1 MAGRVDRVL
10 PRTLFARSL
19 LIIVMPLILLQI
31 VSTWI
36 FYDRHW
42 HIILK
47 RLAAGVAGDIGLVID
62 AMDQFPGAD
71 AQAVLLDLLAQRTD
85 LRATIL
91 PGAILPNRPQSEP
104 RGDLDKLL
112 ARELTNRVRRP
123 FQFDTTAFEH
133 EILIKVQLKDSVLN
147 VVAPRRRLFS
157 STTTFWALWMV
168 GTSMILFAVAGMFMR
183 NQIRPIRRLAAAADA
198 YGKGREAED
207 PKLAGA
213 TEVRRATV
221 AFRRMRER
229 IRRQIAQRTE
239 MLAGVS
245 HDLRTPLARMK
256 VALALLPENDDA
268 RGLQADI
275 AEMEAMLE
283 AYLAF
288 ARGEGGETA
297 AETDLAELIEDV
309 VTGARRAGG
318 FIDLRISSAPTIPV
332 QATAIRRCL
341 VNLIDN
347 AMRHGNQVWIAC
359 REQGEWFEIGI
370 DDDGPGV
377 PAADREKVFRPFY
390 RRDRA
395 QGGRTGGIGLG
406 LSIAL
411 DVVQSHGGDIQL
423 GSSPA
428 GGLGVRVR
436 LPL

>member
-1 MAGRVDRVL
+1 MAGRRERFL

-19 LIIVMPLILLQI
+19 LIIVTPLILLQI

-36 FYDRHW
+36 FYERHW
-42 HIILK
+42 HIIMK
-47 RLAAGVAGDIGLVID
+47 RLAAGVAGEIGLVID
-62 AMDQFPGAD
+62 AMDRFPGAE
-71 AQAVLLDLLAQRTD
+71 AQGALLVLLAERTD
-85 LRATIL
+85 LRATIA
-91 PGAILPNRPQSEP
+91 PGAILPNRPQPEP
-104 RGDLDKLL
+104 TGGLDTLL

-123 FQFDTTAFEH
+123 FQFDTTTFED
-133 EILIKVQLKDSVLN
+133 EIVIKVQLKESVLH
-147 VVAPRRRLFS
+147 VVTPRRRLFS

-168 GTSMILFAVAGMFMR
+168 GTSMILFAVAGLFMR
-183 NQIRPIRRLAAAADA
+183 NQIRPIRRLAEAADA
-198 YGKGREAED
+198 YGKGREARD

-213 TEVRRATV
+213 SEVRRATV

-229 IRRQIAQRTE
+229 IRRQIDQRTE

-256 VALALLPENDDA
+256 VALALLPEDDDA

-275 AEMEAMLE
+275 VEMEAMLE
-283 AYLAF
+283 AFLAF
-288 ARGEGGETA
+288 ARGEGGEA
-297 AETDLAELIEDV
+297 AVETDLGELIEDV

-318 FIDLRISSAPTIPV
+318 SIDLRIASAPKIPV

-347 AMRHGNQVWIAC
+347 AMRYGNQVWIAC

-377 PAADREKVFRPFY
+377 PATDRETVFRPFY
-390 RRDRA
+390 RRDRP
-395 QGGRTGGIGLG
+395 QGGKPGGIGLG
-406 LSIAL
+406 LSIAR
-411 DVVQSHGGDIQL
+411 DVVQSHGGDIRL
-423 GSSPA
+423 SSSPE

>member
-1 MAGRVDRVL
+1 MAGRLDRFL

-19 LIIVMPLILLQI
+19 LIIVTPLILLQI

-36 FYDRHW
+36 FYERHW
-42 HIILK
+42 HIIMK
-47 RLAAGVAGDIGLVID
+47 RLAAGVAGEIGLVID
-62 AMDQFPGAD
+62 AMDRFPGAE
-71 AQAVLLDLLAQRTD
+71 AQGALLVLLAERTD
-85 LRATIL
+85 LRATIA
-91 PGAILPNRPQSEP
+91 PGAILPNRPQPEP
-104 RGDLDKLL
+104 RGGLDTLL

-123 FQFDTTAFEH
+123 FQFDTTTFED
-133 EILIKVQLKDSVLN
+133 EIVIKVQLKESVLH
-147 VVAPRRRLFS
+147 VVTPRRRLFS

-168 GTSMILFAVAGMFMR
+168 GTSMILFAVAGLFMR
-183 NQIRPIRRLAAAADA
+183 NQIRPIRRLAEAADA
-198 YGKGREAED
+198 YGKGREARD

-213 TEVRRATV
+213 SEVRRATV

-229 IRRQIAQRTE
+229 IRRQIDQRTE

-245 HDLRTPLARMK
+245 HDLRTPLSRMK
-256 VALALLPENDDA
+256 VALALLPEDDDA

-275 AEMEAMLE
+275 VEMEAMLE

-288 ARGEGGETA
+288 ARGEGGEA
-297 AETDLAELIEDV
+297 AVETDLGELIEDV

-318 FIDLRISSAPTIPV
+318 SIDLRIASAPKIPV

-347 AMRHGNQVWIAC
+347 AMRYGNQVWIAC

-377 PAADREKVFRPFY
+377 PATDRETVFRPFY
-390 RRDRA
+390 RRDRP
-395 QGGRTGGIGLG
+395 QGGKPGGIGLG
-406 LSIAL
+406 LSIAR
-411 DVVQSHGGDIQL
+411 DVVQSHGGDIHL
-423 GSSPA
+423 GNSPE

>member
-1 MAGRVDRVL
+1 MAGRRERFL

-19 LIIVMPLILLQI
+19 LIIVTPLILLQI

-36 FYDRHW
+36 FYERHW
-42 HIILK
+42 HIIMK
-47 RLAAGVAGDIGLVID
+47 RLAAGVAGEIGLVID
-62 AMDQFPGAD
+62 AMDRFPGAE
-71 AQAVLLDLLAQRTD
+71 AQGALLVLLAERTD
-85 LRATIL
+85 LRATIA
-91 PGAILPNRPQSEP
+91 PGAILPNRPQPEP
-104 RGDLDKLL
+104 RGGLDTLL

-123 FQFDTTAFEH
+123 FQFDTTTFED
-133 EILIKVQLKDSVLN
+133 EIVIKVQLKESVLH
-147 VVAPRRRLFS
+147 VVTPRRRLFS

-168 GTSMILFAVAGMFMR
+168 GTSMILFAVAGLFMR
-183 NQIRPIRRLAAAADA
+183 NQIRPIRRLAEAADA
-198 YGKGREAED
+198 YGKGREARD

-213 TEVRRATV
+213 SEVRRATV

-229 IRRQIAQRTE
+229 IRRQIDQRTE

-256 VALALLPENDDA
+256 VALALLPEDDDA

-275 AEMEAMLE
+275 VEMEAMLE

-288 ARGEGGETA
+288 ARGEGGEA
-297 AETDLAELIEDV
+297 AVETDLGELIEDV

-318 FIDLRISSAPTIPV
+318 SIDLRIASAPKIPV

-347 AMRHGNQVWIAC
+347 AMRYGNQVWIAC

-377 PAADREKVFRPFY
+377 PATDRETVFRPFY
-390 RRDRA
+390 RRDRP
-395 QGGRTGGIGLG
+395 QGGKPGGIGLG
-406 LSIAL
+406 LSIAR
-411 DVVQSHGGDIQL
+411 DVVQSHGGDIRL
-423 GSSPA
+423 SSSPE

>member
-1 MAGRVDRVL
+1 MAGRLDRFL
-10 PRTLFARSL
+10 PRTLTARSL

-36 FYDRHW
+36 FYERHW
-42 HIILK
+42 HIIMK
-47 RLAAGVAGDIGLVID
+47 RLAAGVAGEIGLVID
-62 AMDQFPGAD
+62 AMDRFPGAD
-71 AQAVLLDLLAQRTD
+71 AQGVLLVLLAERTD
-85 LRATIL
+85 LRATIA
-91 PGAILPNRPQSEP
+91 PGAILPNRPQPEP
-104 RGDLDKLL
+104 EGGLDRLL
-112 ARELTNRVRRP
+112 ARELERRVRRP
-123 FQFDTTAFEH
+123 FQFDTAAYED

-147 VVAPRRRLFS
+147 VLAPRRRLFS

-168 GTSMILFAVAGMFMR
+168 GTSLILFAVAGLFMR
-183 NQIRPIRRLAAAADA
+183 NQIRPIRRLAEAADA
-198 YGKGREAED
+198 YGKGREAKD

-229 IRRQIAQRTE
+229 IRRQITQRTE

-268 RGLQADI
+268 RELHADI

-288 ARGEGGETA
+288 ARGEGGEA
-297 AETDLAELIEDV
+297 AVETDLGELVEDV

-318 FIDLRISSAPTIPV
+318 SIDLRIASAPTIPV
-332 QATAIRRCL
+332 QATAVRRCL

-347 AMRHGNQVWIAC
+347 AMRYGKQVWIVC
-359 REQGEWFEIGI
+359 RERGEWFEIEI

-390 RRDRA
+390 RRDRS
-395 QGGRTGGIGLG
+395 QGGKTGGIGLG
-406 LSIAL
+406 LCIAR
-411 DVVQSHGGDIQL
+411 DVVQSHGGDIHL
-423 GSSPA
+423 GDSSE

-436 LPL
+436 LPV

>member
-1 MAGRVDRVL
+1 MAGRLDRFL

-19 LIIVMPLILLQI
+19 LIIVIPLILLQI

-36 FYDRHW
+36 FYERHW
-42 HIILK
+42 HIIMK
-47 RLAAGVAGDIGLVID
+47 RLAAGVAGEIGLVID
-62 AMDQFPGAD
+62 AMDRFPGTE
-71 AQAVLLDLLAQRTD
+71 AQGVLLKLLAQRTD
-85 LRATIL
+85 LRATIA
-91 PGAILPNRPQSEP
+91 PGAILPNRPQPEP
-104 RGDLDKLL
+104 RGGLDSLL

-123 FQFDTTAFEH
+123 FQFDTTTFED
-133 EILIKVQLKDSVLN
+133 EIVIKVQLTDSVLH
-147 VVAPRRRLFS
+147 VVTPRRRLFS

-168 GTSMILFAVAGMFMR
+168 GTSMILFAVAGLFMR
-183 NQIRPIRRLAAAADA
+183 NQIRPIRRLAEAADA
-198 YGKGREAED
+198 YGKGREAKD

-229 IRRQIAQRTE
+229 IRRQITQRTE

-245 HDLRTPLARMK
+245 HDLRTPLSRMK
-256 VALALLPENDDA
+256 VALALQPENDDA
-268 RGLQADI
+268 RGLQADV

-288 ARGEGGETA
+288 ARGEGGEEA
-297 AETDLAELIEDV
+297 VETDLGELVEDV

-318 FIDLRISSAPTIPV
+318 SIDLRIVSAPKIPV

-347 AMRHGNQVWIAC
+347 AMRYAGQVWIVC

-390 RRDRA
+390 RRDRSH
-395 QGGRTGGIGLG
+395 GGKTGGIGLG
-406 LSIAL
+406 LSIAR
-411 DVVQSHGGDIQL
+411 DVVQSHGGDIHL
-423 GSSPA
+423 GDSPE

-436 LPL
+436 LPV

>member
-1 MAGRVDRVL
+1 MAGRLDRFL

-19 LIIVMPLILLQI
+19 LIIVTPLILLQI

-36 FYDRHW
+36 FYERHW
-42 HIILK
+42 HIIMK
-47 RLAAGVAGDIGLVID
+47 RLAAGVAGEIGLVID
-62 AMDQFPGAD
+62 AMDRFPGTD
-71 AQAVLLDLLAQRTD
+71 AQGVLLKLLAQRTD
-85 LRATIL
+85 LRATIA
-91 PGAILPNRPQSEP
+91 PGAILPNRPQPEP
-104 RGDLDKLL
+104 KGGLDRQL
-112 ARELTNRVRRP
+112 ARELTQRVRRP
-123 FQFDTTAFEH
+123 YHFDTTAFKD
-133 EILIKVQLKDSVLN
+133 EIVIKVQLEDSVLH

-157 STTTFWALWMV
+157 QTTTFWALWMV
-168 GTSMILFAVAGMFMR
+168 GTSMILFAVAGLFMR
-183 NQIRPIRRLAAAADA
+183 NQIRPIRRLAEAADA
-198 YGKGREAED
+198 YGKGREAKD

-229 IRRQIAQRTE
+229 IRRQISQRTE

-256 VALALLPENDDA
+256 VALALLPEDDDA

-275 AEMEAMLE
+275 TEMEAMLE

-288 ARGEGGETA
+288 ARGEGGEA
-297 AETDLAELIEDV
+297 AVETDLGELVEDV

-318 FIDLRISSAPTIPV
+318 SIDLRIASAPTIPV
-332 QATAIRRCL
+332 QATAVRRCL

-347 AMRHGNQVWIAC
+347 AMRYANQVWIVC
-359 REQGEWFEIGI
+359 RERGEWFEIEI

-377 PAADREKVFRPFY
+377 PAADRDKVFRPFY

-395 QGGRTGGIGLG
+395 QGGKTAGIGLG
-406 LSIAL
+406 LSIAR
-411 DVVQSHGGDIQL
+411 DVVQSHGGDIFL
-423 GSSPA
+423 GESPE

-436 LPL
+436 LPV

>member
-1 MAGRVDRVL
+1 MAGRRERFL

-19 LIIVMPLILLQI
+19 LIIVTPLILLQI

-36 FYDRHW
+36 FYERHW
-42 HIILK
+42 HIIMK
-47 RLAAGVAGDIGLVID
+47 RLAAGVAGEIGLVID
-62 AMDQFPGAD
+62 AMDRFPGAE
-71 AQAVLLDLLAQRTD
+71 AQGALLVLLAERTD
-85 LRATIL
+85 LRATIA
-91 PGAILPNRPQSEP
+91 PGAILPNRPQPEP
-104 RGDLDKLL
+104 RGGLDTLL

-123 FQFDTTAFEH
+123 FQFDTTTFED
-133 EILIKVQLKDSVLN
+133 EIVIKVQLKESVLH
-147 VVAPRRRLFS
+147 VVTPRRRLFS

-168 GTSMILFAVAGMFMR
+168 GTSMILFAVAGLFMR
-183 NQIRPIRRLAAAADA
+183 NQIRPIRRLAEAADA
-198 YGKGREAED
+198 YGKGREAKD

-213 TEVRRATV
+213 SEVRRATV

-229 IRRQIAQRTE
+229 IRRQIDQRTE

-256 VALALLPENDDA
+256 VALALLPEDDDA

-275 AEMEAMLE
+275 VEMEAMLE

-288 ARGEGGETA
+288 ARGEGGEA
-297 AETDLAELIEDV
+297 AVETDLGELIEDV

-318 FIDLRISSAPTIPV
+318 SIDLRIASAPKIPV

-347 AMRHGNQVWIAC
+347 AMRYGNQVWIAC

-377 PAADREKVFRPFY
+377 PATDRETVFRPFY
-390 RRDRA
+390 RRDRP
-395 QGGRTGGIGLG
+395 QGGKPGGIGLG
-406 LSIAL
+406 LSIAR
-411 DVVQSHGGDIQL
+411 DVVQSHGGDIRL
-423 GSSPA
+423 SSSPG

>member
-1 MAGRVDRVL
+1 MAGRRERFL

-19 LIIVMPLILLQI
+19 LIIVTPLIILQI

-36 FYDRHW
+36 FYERHW
-42 HIILK
+42 HIIMK
-47 RLAAGVAGDIGLVID
+47 RLAAGVAGEIGLVID
-62 AMDQFPGAD
+62 AMDRFPGAE
-71 AQAVLLDLLAQRTD
+71 AQGALLVLLAERTD
-85 LRATIL
+85 LRATIA
-91 PGAILPNRPQSEP
+91 PGAILPNRPQPEP
-104 RGDLDKLL
+104 RGGLDTLL

-123 FQFDTTAFEH
+123 FQFDTTTFED
-133 EILIKVQLKDSVLN
+133 EIVIKVQLKESVLH
-147 VVAPRRRLFS
+147 VVTPRRRLFS

-168 GTSMILFAVAGMFMR
+168 GTSMILFAVAGLFMR
-183 NQIRPIRRLAAAADA
+183 NQIRPIRRLAEAADA
-198 YGKGREAED
+198 YGKGREARD

-213 TEVRRATV
+213 SEVRRATV

-229 IRRQIAQRTE
+229 IRRQIDQRTE

-256 VALALLPENDDA
+256 VALALLPEDDDA

-275 AEMEAMLE
+275 VEMEAMLE

-288 ARGEGGETA
+288 ARGEGGEA
-297 AETDLAELIEDV
+297 AVETDLGELIEDV

-318 FIDLRISSAPTIPV
+318 SIDLRIASAPKIPV

-347 AMRHGNQVWIAC
+347 AMRYGNQVWIAC

-377 PAADREKVFRPFY
+377 PATDRETVFRPFY
-390 RRDRA
+390 RRDRP
-395 QGGRTGGIGLG
+395 QGGKPGGIGLG
-406 LSIAL
+406 LSIAR
-411 DVVQSHGGDIQL
+411 DVVQSHGGDIRL
-423 GSSPA
+423 SSSPE

>member
-1 MAGRVDRVL
+1 MAGRLDRFL

-19 LIIVMPLILLQI
+19 LIIVIPLILLQV

-36 FYDRHW
+36 FYERHW
-42 HIILK
+42 HIIMK
-47 RLAAGVAGDIGLVID
+47 RLAAGVAGEIGLVID
-62 AMDQFPGAD
+62 AMDRFPGPE
-71 AQAVLLDLLAQRTD
+71 AQGVLLVLLAERTD
-85 LRATIL
+85 LRATIA
-91 PGAILPNRPQSEP
+91 PGAILPNRPQPEP
-104 RGDLDKLL
+104 ESGLDRLL
-112 ARELTNRVRRP
+112 ARELERRVRRP
-123 FQFDTTAFEH
+123 FQFDTAAYED

-147 VVAPRRRLFS
+147 VLTPRRRLFS

-168 GTSMILFAVAGMFMR
+168 GTSMILFAVAGLFMR
-183 NQIRPIRRLAAAADA
+183 NQIRPIRRLAEAADA
-198 YGKGREAED
+198 YGKGREAKD

-268 RGLQADI
+268 RELNADV

-288 ARGEGGETA
+288 ARGEGGEA
-297 AETDLAELIEDV
+297 AVETDLGELVEDV

-318 FIDLRISSAPTIPV
+318 SIDLRIASAPTIPV
-332 QATAIRRCL
+332 QATAVRRCL

-347 AMRHGNQVWIAC
+347 AMRYANQVWIVC
-359 REQGEWFEIGI
+359 RERGEWFEIEI

-390 RRDRA
+390 RRDRS
-395 QGGRTGGIGLG
+395 QGNKTGSIGLG
-406 LSIAL
+406 LCIAR
-411 DVVQSHGGDIQL
+411 DVVQSHGGDIHL
-423 GSSPA
+423 GDSPE

-436 LPL
+436 LPV

>member
-1 MAGRVDRVL
+1 MAGRLDRFL

-36 FYDRHW
+36 FYERHW

-47 RLAAGVAGDIGLVID
+47 RLAAGVAGEIGLVID
-62 AMDQFPGAD
+62 AMDRFPGAD
-71 AQAVLLDLLAQRTD
+71 AQGALLVLLAERTD
-85 LRATIL
+85 LRATIA
-91 PGAILPNRPQSEP
+91 PGAILPNRPQPEP
-104 RGDLDKLL
+104 RGGLDTLL

-123 FQFDTTAFEH
+123 FQFDTTTFED
-133 EILIKVQLKDSVLN
+133 EIVIKVQLKESVLH
-147 VVAPRRRLFS
+147 VVTPRRRLFS

-168 GTSMILFAVAGMFMR
+168 GTSMILFAVAGLFMR
-183 NQIRPIRRLAAAADA
+183 NQIRPVRRLAEAADA
-198 YGKGREAED
+198 YGKGREAKD

-213 TEVRRATV
+213 SEVRRATI

-229 IRRQIAQRTE
+229 IRRQIDQRTE

-256 VALALLPENDDA
+256 VALALLPEDDDA
-268 RGLQADI
+268 RGLQTDI
-275 AEMEAMLE
+275 VEMEAMLE

-288 ARGEGGETA
+288 ARGEGGEA
-297 AETDLAELIEDV
+297 AVETDLGELIEDV

-318 FIDLRISSAPTIPV
+318 SIDLRIASAPKIPV

-347 AMRHGNQVWIAC
+347 AMRYGNQVWIAC

-377 PAADREKVFRPFY
+377 PATDREKVFRPFY
-390 RRDRA
+390 RRDRP
-395 QGGRTGGIGLG
+395 QGGKPGGIGLG
-406 LSIAL
+406 LSIAR
-411 DVVQSHGGDIQL
+411 DVVQSHGGDIHL
-423 GSSPA
+423 GNSPE

>member
-1 MAGRVDRVL
+1 MAGRRERLL

-19 LIIVMPLILLQI
+19 LIIITPLILLQI

-36 FYDRHW
+36 FYERHW
-42 HIILK
+42 HIIMK
-47 RLAAGVAGDIGLVID
+47 RLAAGVAGEIGLVID
-62 AMDQFPGAD
+62 AMDRFPGAE
-71 AQAVLLDLLAQRTD
+71 AQGALLVLLAERTD
-85 LRATIL
+85 LRATIA
-91 PGAILPNRPQSEP
+91 PGAILPNRPQPEP
-104 RGDLDKLL
+104 RGGLDTLL

-123 FQFDTTAFEH
+123 FQFDTTTFED
-133 EILIKVQLKDSVLN
+133 EIVIKVQLKESVLH
-147 VVAPRRRLFS
+147 VVTPRRRLFS

-168 GTSMILFAVAGMFMR
+168 GTSMILFAVAGLFMR
-183 NQIRPIRRLAAAADA
+183 NQIRPIRRLAEAADA
-198 YGKGREAED
+198 YGKGREAKD

-213 TEVRRATV
+213 SEVRRATV

-229 IRRQIAQRTE
+229 IRRQIDQRTE

-256 VALALLPENDDA
+256 VALALLPEDDDA

-275 AEMEAMLE
+275 VEMEAMLE
-283 AYLAF
+283 AYLTF
-288 ARGEGGETA
+288 ARGEGGEA
-297 AETDLAELIEDV
+297 AVETDLGELIEDV

-318 FIDLRISSAPTIPV
+318 SIDLRIASAPKIPV

-347 AMRHGNQVWIAC
+347 AMRYGNQVWIAC

-377 PAADREKVFRPFY
+377 PATDRETVFRPFY
-390 RRDRA
+390 RRDRP
-395 QGGRTGGIGLG
+395 QGGKPGGIGLG
-406 LSIAL
+406 LSIAR
-411 DVVQSHGGDIQL
+411 DVVQSHGGDIRL
-423 GSSPA
+423 SSSPE

>member
-1 MAGRVDRVL
+1 MAGRLDRLL

-36 FYDRHW
+36 FYERHW

-47 RLAAGVAGDIGLVID
+47 RLAAGVAGEIGLVID
-62 AMDQFPGAD
+62 AMDRFPGAD
-71 AQAVLLDLLAQRTD
+71 AQGVLLVLLAERTD
-85 LRATIL
+85 LRATIA
-91 PGAILPNRPQSEP
+91 PGAILPNRPQPEP
-104 RGDLDKLL
+104 KGSLDRLL

-123 FQFDTTAFEH
+123 FQLDTMAFED
-133 EILIKVQLKDSVLN
+133 EILIRVQLKDSVLN

-168 GTSMILFAVAGMFMR
+168 GTSMILFAVAGLFMR
-183 NQIRPIRRLAAAADA
+183 NQIRPIRRLAEAADA
-198 YGKGREAED
+198 YGKGREAKD

-229 IRRQIAQRTE
+229 IRRQITQRTE

-245 HDLRTPLARMK
+245 HDLRTPLSRMR

-268 RGLQADI
+268 RGLRADI
-275 AEMEAMLE
+275 DEMEAMLE

-288 ARGEGGETA
+288 ARGEGGEA
-297 AETDLAELIEDV
+297 AVETDLGELVEDV

-318 FIDLRISSAPTIPV
+318 SIDLRIVSAPKIPV

-347 AMRHGNQVWIAC
+347 AMRYANQVWIVC

-390 RRDRA
+390 RRDRS
-395 QGGRTGGIGLG
+395 QGGKTGGIGLG
-406 LSIAL
+406 LSIAR
-411 DVVQSHGGDIQL
+411 DVVQSHGGDIHL
-423 GSSPA
+423 GDSPE

-436 LPL
+436 LPV

>member
-1 MAGRVDRVL
+1 GA
-10 PRTLFARSL
+10 L
-19 LIIVMPLILLQI
+19 LV
-31 VSTWI
+31 
-36 FYDRHW
+36 
-42 HIILK
+42 
-47 RLAAGVAGDIGLVID
+47 
-62 AMDQFPGAD
+62 
-71 AQAVLLDLLAQRTD
+71 LLAQRTA
-85 LRATIL
+85 RRVTTA
-91 PGAILPNRPQSEP
+91 PGAILPNRPQPEP
-104 RGDLDKLL
+104 RGGLDTLL

-123 FQFDTTAFEH
+123 FQFDTTTFED
-133 EILIKVQLKDSVLN
+133 EIVIKVQLKESVLH
-147 VVAPRRRLFS
+147 VVTPRRRLFS

-168 GTSMILFAVAGMFMR
+168 GTSMILFAVAGLFMR
-183 NQIRPIRRLAAAADA
+183 NQIRPIRRLAEAADA
-198 YGKGREAED
+198 YGKGREARD

-213 TEVRRATV
+213 SEVRRATV

-229 IRRQIAQRTE
+229 IRRQIDQRTE

-256 VALALLPENDDA
+256 VALALLPEDDDA

-275 AEMEAMLE
+275 VEMEAMLE

-288 ARGEGGETA
+288 ARGEGGEA
-297 AETDLAELIEDV
+297 AVETDLGELIEDV

-318 FIDLRISSAPTIPV
+318 SIDLRIASAPKIPV

-347 AMRHGNQVWIAC
+347 AMRYGNQVWIAC

-377 PAADREKVFRPFY
+377 PATDRETVFRPFY
-390 RRDRA
+390 RRDRP
-395 QGGRTGGIGLG
+395 QGGKPGGIGLG
-406 LSIAL
+406 LSIAR
-411 DVVQSHGGDIQL
+411 DVVQSHGGDIRL
-423 GSSPA
+423 SSSPE

>member
-1 MAGRVDRVL
+1 MAGRLDRFL

-36 FYDRHW
+36 FYERHW
-42 HIILK
+42 HIIMK
-47 RLAAGVAGDIGLVID
+47 RLAAGVAGEIGLIID
-62 AMDQFPGAD
+62 AMDRFPGDD
-71 AQAVLLDLLAQRTD
+71 AQGALLILLAERTD
-85 LRATIL
+85 LRATIA
-91 PGAILPNRPQSEP
+91 PGAILPNRPQPEP
-104 RGDLDKLL
+104 TAGLDRLL
-112 ARELTNRVRRP
+112 ARELTHRVRRP
-123 FQFDTTAFEH
+123 FQFDTAAYED
-133 EILIKVQLKDSVLN
+133 EILIRVQLKDSVLN

-168 GTSMILFAVAGMFMR
+168 GTSMILFAVAGLFMR
-183 NQIRPIRRLAAAADA
+183 NQIRPIRRLAEAADA
-198 YGKGREAED
+198 YGKGREAKD

-229 IRRQIAQRTE
+229 IRRQITQRTE

-245 HDLRTPLARMK
+245 HDLRTPLSRMK

-268 RGLQADI
+268 RELQADI

-288 ARGEGGETA
+288 ARGEGGEA
-297 AETDLAELIEDV
+297 AVETDLGELVEDV
-309 VTGARRAGG
+309 VTGARRAGAS
-318 FIDLRISSAPTIPV
+318 IDLRIVSAPKIPV

-347 AMRHGNQVWIAC
+347 AMRYAGQVWIVC
-359 REQGEWFEIGI
+359 RQQGEWFEIGI

-390 RRDRA
+390 RRDRSH
-395 QGGRTGGIGLG
+395 GGKTGGIGLG
-406 LSIAL
+406 LSIAR
-411 DVVQSHGGDIQL
+411 DVVQSHGGDIHL
-423 GSSPA
+423 GDSPE

-436 LPL
+436 LPV

>member
-1 MAGRVDRVL
+1 MAGRLDRFL

-36 FYDRHW
+36 FYERHW
-42 HIILK
+42 HIIMK
-47 RLAAGVAGDIGLVID
+47 RLAAGVAGEIGLVID
-62 AMDQFPGAD
+62 AMDRFPGAD
-71 AQAVLLDLLAQRTD
+71 AQGVLLKLLAQRTD
-85 LRATIL
+85 LRATIA
-91 PGAILPNRPQSEP
+91 PGAILPNRPQPEP
-104 RGDLDKLL
+104 NAGLDRLL
-112 ARELTNRVRRP
+112 ARELTQRVRRP
-123 FQFDTTAFEH
+123 YQFDTTAFED
-133 EILIKVQLKDSVLN
+133 EIVIKVQLEDSVLH

-157 STTTFWALWMV
+157 QTTTFWALWMV
-168 GTSMILFAVAGMFMR
+168 GTSMILFAVAGLFMR
-183 NQIRPIRRLAAAADA
+183 NQIRPIRRLAEAADA
-198 YGKGREAED
+198 YGKGREARD

-229 IRRQIAQRTE
+229 IRRQISQRTE

-256 VALALLPENDDA
+256 VALALLPEDDDA

-288 ARGEGGETA
+288 ARGEGGEA
-297 AETDLAELIEDV
+297 AVETDLGELVEDV

-318 FIDLRISSAPTIPV
+318 SIDLRIASAPTIPV

-347 AMRHGNQVWIAC
+347 AMRYANQVWIVC
-359 REQGEWFEIGI
+359 RERGEWFEIEI

-377 PAADREKVFRPFY
+377 PAADRDKVFHPFY

-395 QGGRTGGIGLG
+395 QGGKTGGIGLG
-406 LSIAL
+406 LSIAR
-411 DVVQSHGGDIQL
+411 DVVQSHGGDIHL
-423 GSSPA
+423 GDSPE

-436 LPL
+436 LPV

>member
-1 MAGRVDRVL
+1 MTGRLDRFL

-36 FYDRHW
+36 FYERHW
-42 HIILK
+42 HIIMK
-47 RLAAGVAGDIGLVID
+47 RLAAGVAGEIGLVID
-62 AMDQFPGAD
+62 AMDRFPGGD
-71 AQAVLLDLLAQRTD
+71 AQGVLLVLLAERTD
-85 LRATIL
+85 LRATIA
-91 PGAILPNRPQSEP
+91 PDAILPNRPQPEP
-104 RGDLDKLL
+104 TGSLDKLL

-123 FQFDTTAFEH
+123 FQFDTQAYED
-133 EILIKVQLKDSVLN
+133 EILIRVQLSDSVLN
-147 VVAPRRRLFS
+147 VIAPRKRLFS

-168 GTSMILFAVAGMFMR
+168 GTSMILFAVAGLFMR
-183 NQIRPIRRLAAAADA
+183 NQIRPVRRLAEAADA
-198 YGKGREAED
+198 YGKGREAGD

-213 TEVRRATV
+213 AEVRRATV

-229 IRRQIAQRTE
+229 IQRQIAQRTE

-256 VALALLPENDDA
+256 VALALLPEDDDA
-268 RGLQADI
+268 RGLQVDI

-288 ARGEGGETA
+288 ARGEGGEPA
-297 AETDLAELIEDV
+297 VETDLGELIEDV

-318 FIDLRISSAPTIPV
+318 SIDLRIAGAPKIPV
-332 QATAIRRCL
+332 QATALRRCL

-347 AMRHGNQVWIAC
+347 AMRYGNQVWIAC
-359 REQGEWFEIGI
+359 RRRGEWFEIGI

-395 QGGRTGGIGLG
+395 QPGKPGGVGLG
-406 LSIAL
+406 LSIAR
-411 DVVQSHGGDIQL
+411 DVVQSHGGDILL
-423 GSSPA
+423 GNSPE

>member
-1 MAGRVDRVL
+1 MAGRPDRLL

-36 FYDRHW
+36 FYERHW

-47 RLAAGVAGDIGLVID
+47 RLAAGVAGEIGLVID
-62 AMDQFPGAD
+62 AMDRFPGAD
-71 AQAVLLDLLAQRTD
+71 AQGVLLVLLAERTD
-85 LRATIL
+85 LRATIA
-91 PGAILPNRPQSEP
+91 PGAILPNRPQPEP
-104 RGDLDKLL
+104 KGSLDRLL
-112 ARELTNRVRRP
+112 ARELTHRVRRP
-123 FQFDTTAFEH
+123 FQLDTAAFED
-133 EILIKVQLKDSVLN
+133 EILIRVQLKDSVLN

-168 GTSMILFAVAGMFMR
+168 GTSMILFAVAGLFMR
-183 NQIRPIRRLAAAADA
+183 NQIRPIRRLAEAADA
-198 YGKGREAED
+198 YGKGREAKD

-229 IRRQIAQRTE
+229 IRRQITQRTE

-268 RGLQADI
+268 RGLRADI
-275 AEMEAMLE
+275 DEMEAMLE

-288 ARGEGGETA
+288 ARGEGGEA
-297 AETDLAELIEDV
+297 AVETDLGELVEDV

-318 FIDLRISSAPTIPV
+318 SIDLRIVSAPKIPV

-347 AMRHGNQVWIAC
+347 AMRYANQVWIVC

-390 RRDRA
+390 RRDRSH
-395 QGGRTGGIGLG
+395 GGKAGGIGLG
-406 LSIAL
+406 LSIAR
-411 DVVQSHGGDIQL
+411 DVVQSHGGDIHL
-423 GSSPA
+423 GDSPE

-436 LPL
+436 LPV

>member
-1 MAGRVDRVL
+1 MAGRRERFL

-19 LIIVMPLILLQI
+19 LIIVTPLILLQI

-36 FYDRHW
+36 FYERHW
-42 HIILK
+42 HIIMK
-47 RLAAGVAGDIGLVID
+47 RLAAGVAGEIGLVID
-62 AMDQFPGAD
+62 AMDRFPGAE
-71 AQAVLLDLLAQRTD
+71 AQGALLVLLAERTD
-85 LRATIL
+85 LRATIA
-91 PGAILPNRPQSEP
+91 PGAILPNRPQPEP
-104 RGDLDKLL
+104 RGGLDTLL

-123 FQFDTTAFEH
+123 FQFDTSTFED
-133 EILIKVQLKDSVLN
+133 EIVIKVQLKESVLH
-147 VVAPRRRLFS
+147 VVTPRRRLFS

-168 GTSMILFAVAGMFMR
+168 GTSMILFAVAGLFMR
-183 NQIRPIRRLAAAADA
+183 NQIRPIRRLAEAADA
-198 YGKGREAED
+198 YGKGREAKD

-213 TEVRRATV
+213 SEVRRATV

-229 IRRQIAQRTE
+229 IRRQIDQRTE

-256 VALALLPENDDA
+256 VALALLPEDDDA

-275 AEMEAMLE
+275 VEMEAMLE

-288 ARGEGGETA
+288 ARGEGGEA
-297 AETDLAELIEDV
+297 AVETDLGELIEDV

-318 FIDLRISSAPTIPV
+318 SIDLRIASAPKIPV

-347 AMRHGNQVWIAC
+347 AMRYGNQVWIAC

-377 PAADREKVFRPFY
+377 PATDRETVFRPFY
-390 RRDRA
+390 RRDRP
-395 QGGRTGGIGLG
+395 QGGKPGGIGLG
-406 LSIAL
+406 LSIAR
-411 DVVQSHGGDIQL
+411 DVVQSHGGDIRL
-423 GSSPA
+423 GSSPE

>member
-1 MAGRVDRVL
+1 MASRLDRLL

-36 FYDRHW
+36 FYERHW
-42 HIILK
+42 HIIMK
-47 RLAAGVAGDIGLVID
+47 RLAAGVAGEIGLVID
-62 AMDQFPGAD
+62 AMDRFPGAE
-71 AQAVLLDLLAQRTD
+71 AQGTLLKLLAERTD
-85 LRATIL
+85 LRATIA
-91 PGAILPNRPQSEP
+91 PDAILPNRPQPEP
-104 RGDLDKLL
+104 RGGLDRLL
-112 ARELTNRVRRP
+112 ARELAHRVRRP
-123 FQFDTTAFEH
+123 FQYDTTAFED
-133 EILIKVQLKDSVLN
+133 EIVIKVQLQDSVLH

-168 GTSMILFAVAGMFMR
+168 GTSMILFAVAALFMR
-183 NQIRPIRRLAAAADA
+183 NQIRPIRKVAEAADA
-198 YGKGREAED
+198 YGKGREAKD

-213 TEVRRATV
+213 SEVRLATV

-229 IRRQIAQRTE
+229 IRRQVAQRTE

-256 VALALLPENDDA
+256 VALALLPKNDDA
-268 RGLQADI
+268 HGLQADI

-288 ARGEGGETA
+288 ARGEGHEEA
-297 AETDLAELIEDV
+297 VDTDLGELVEDV

-318 FIDLRISSAPTIPV
+318 SIDLRIVSAPKIPV

-347 AMRHGNQVWIAC
+347 AMRYAGQVWIVC

-390 RRDRA
+390 RRDRSH
-395 QGGRTGGIGLG
+395 GGKTGSIGLG
-406 LSIAL
+406 LSIAR
-411 DVVQSHGGDIQL
+411 DVVQSHGGDIHL
-423 GSSPA
+423 GDSPE

-436 LPL
+436 LPV

>member
-1 MAGRVDRVL
+1 MAGRLDRFL

-36 FYDRHW
+36 FYERHW
-42 HIILK
+42 HIIMK
-47 RLAAGVAGDIGLVID
+47 RLAAGVAGEIGLIID
-62 AMDQFPGAD
+62 AMDQFPGDD
-71 AQAVLLDLLAQRTD
+71 AQGALLKLLAERTD
-85 LRATIL
+85 LRATIA
-91 PGAILPNRPQSEP
+91 PGAILPNRPQPEP
-104 RGDLDKLL
+104 TAGLDRLL
-112 ARELTNRVRRP
+112 ARELTHRVRRP
-123 FQFDTTAFEH
+123 FQFDTAAYED
-133 EILIKVQLKDSVLN
+133 EILIRVQLKDSVLN
-147 VVAPRRRLFS
+147 VVTPRRRLFS

-168 GTSMILFAVAGMFMR
+168 GTSMILFAVAGLFMR
-183 NQIRPIRRLAAAADA
+183 NQIRPIRRLAEAADA
-198 YGKGREAED
+198 YGKGREAKD

-229 IRRQIAQRTE
+229 IRRQITQRTE

-245 HDLRTPLARMK
+245 HDLRTPLSRMK

-268 RGLQADI
+268 RELHADI

-288 ARGEGGETA
+288 ARGEGGEA
-297 AETDLAELIEDV
+297 AVETDLGELVEDV
-309 VTGARRAGG
+309 VTGARRAGAS
-318 FIDLRISSAPTIPV
+318 IDLRIVSAPRIPV

-347 AMRHGNQVWIAC
+347 ALRYAGQVWIVC

-390 RRDRA
+390 RRDRSH
-395 QGGRTGGIGLG
+395 GGKTGGIGLG
-406 LSIAL
+406 LSIAR
-411 DVVQSHGGDIQL
+411 DVVQSHGGDIYL
-423 GSSPA
+423 GDSPE

-436 LPL
+436 LPV

>member
-1 MAGRVDRVL
+1 MAGRRERFL

-19 LIIVMPLILLQI
+19 LIIVTPLILLQI

-36 FYDRHW
+36 FYERHW
-42 HIILK
+42 HIIMK
-47 RLAAGVAGDIGLVID
+47 RLAAGVAGEIGLVID
-62 AMDQFPGAD
+62 AMDRFPGAE
-71 AQAVLLDLLAQRTD
+71 AQGALLVLLAERTD
-85 LRATIL
+85 LRATIA
-91 PGAILPNRPQSEP
+91 PGAILPNRPQPEP
-104 RGDLDKLL
+104 RGGLDTLL

-123 FQFDTTAFEH
+123 FQFDTTTFED
-133 EILIKVQLKDSVLN
+133 EIVIKVQLKESVLH
-147 VVAPRRRLFS
+147 VVTPRRRLFS
-157 STTTFWALWMV
+157 STTIFWALWMV
-168 GTSMILFAVAGMFMR
+168 GTSMILFAVAGLFMR
-183 NQIRPIRRLAAAADA
+183 NQIRPIRRLAEAADA
-198 YGKGREAED
+198 YGKGREARD

-213 TEVRRATV
+213 SEVRRATV

-229 IRRQIAQRTE
+229 IRRQIDQRTE

-256 VALALLPENDDA
+256 VALALLPEDDDA

-275 AEMEAMLE
+275 VEMEAMLE

-288 ARGEGGETA
+288 ARGEGGEA
-297 AETDLAELIEDV
+297 AVETDLGELIEDV

-318 FIDLRISSAPTIPV
+318 SIDLRIASAPKIPV

-347 AMRHGNQVWIAC
+347 AMRYGNQVWIAC

-377 PAADREKVFRPFY
+377 PATDRETVFRPFY
-390 RRDRA
+390 RRDRP
-395 QGGRTGGIGLG
+395 QGGKPGGIGLG
-406 LSIAL
+406 LSIAR
-411 DVVQSHGGDIQL
+411 DVVQSHGGDIRL
-423 GSSPA
+423 SSSPE

>member
-1 MAGRVDRVL
+1 MVRHLDRFL

-19 LIIVMPLILLQI
+19 LIIVTPLILLQI

-36 FYDRHW
+36 FYERHW
-42 HIILK
+42 HVIMK
-47 RLAAGVAGDIGLVID
+47 RLAAGVAGEIGLVID
-62 AMDQFPGAD
+62 AMDRFPGAE
-71 AQAVLLDLLAQRTD
+71 AQGALLVLLAERTD
-85 LRATIL
+85 LRATIA
-91 PGAILPNRPQSEP
+91 PDAILPNRPQPKPTAS
-104 RGDLDKLL
+104 LDKLL

-123 FQFDTTAFEH
+123 FQFDTQAYEDK
-133 EILIKVQLKDSVLN
+133 ILIRVQLSDSVLN
-147 VVAPRRRLFS
+147 VIAPRKRLFS

-168 GTSMILFAVAGMFMR
+168 GTSMILFAVAGLFMR
-183 NQIRPIRRLAAAADA
+183 NQIRPIRRLAEAADA
-198 YGKGREAED
+198 YGKGREAGD

-213 TEVRRATV
+213 AEVRRATV

-256 VALALLPENDDA
+256 VALALAPENDDA
-268 RGLQADI
+268 RGLQVDI

-288 ARGEGGETA
+288 ARGEGGEPA
-297 AETDLAELIEDV
+297 VETDLGELIEDV

-318 FIDLRISSAPTIPV
+318 SIDLRIASAPKIPV
-332 QATAIRRCL
+332 QATAVRRCL

-347 AMRHGNQVWIAC
+347 AMRYGNQVWIAC
-359 REQGEWFEIGI
+359 RERGEWFEIGI

-377 PAADREKVFRPFY
+377 PAGDREKVFRPFY

-395 QGGRTGGIGLG
+395 QAGKAGGVGLG
-406 LSIAL
+406 LSIAR
-411 DVVQSHGGDIQL
+411 DVVQSHGGDILL
-423 GSSPA
+423 GNSPE

>member
-1 MAGRVDRVL
+1 MAGRLERFL

-36 FYDRHW
+36 FYERHW
-42 HIILK
+42 HIVMK
-47 RLAAGVAGDIGLVID
+47 RLAAGVAGEIGLVID
-62 AMDQFPGAD
+62 AMDRFPGAD
-71 AQAVLLDLLAQRTD
+71 AQGALLVLLAERTD
-85 LRATIL
+85 LRATIA
-91 PGAILPNRPQSEP
+91 PGAILPNRPQPEP
-104 RGDLDKLL
+104 RGGLDKLL

-123 FQFDTTAFEH
+123 FRFDATTLEDS
-133 EILIKVQLKDSVLN
+133 IVIKVQLKESVLH
-147 VVAPRRRLFS
+147 VITPRRRLFS

-168 GTSMILFAVAGMFMR
+168 GTSMILFAVAGLFMR
-183 NQIRPIRRLAAAADA
+183 NQIRPIRRLAEAADA
-198 YGKGREAED
+198 YGKGREAKD

-213 TEVRRATV
+213 SEVRRATV

-229 IRRQIAQRTE
+229 IRRQIDQRTE

-256 VALALLPENDDA
+256 VALALLPEDDDA

-275 AEMEAMLE
+275 VEMEAMLE

-288 ARGEGGETA
+288 ARGEGSEA
-297 AETDLAELIEDV
+297 AVETDLGELIEDV

-318 FIDLRISSAPTIPV
+318 SIDLRIASAPKIPV

-347 AMRHGNQVWIAC
+347 AMRYGNQVWIAC
-359 REQGEWFEIGI
+359 REHGEWFEIGI

-377 PAADREKVFRPFY
+377 PAADRESVFRPFY
-390 RRDRA
+390 RRERT
-395 QGGRTGGIGLG
+395 QGGTSGGIGLG
-406 LSIAL
+406 LAIAR
-411 DVVQSHGGDIQL
+411 DVVQSHGGNIHL
-423 GSSPA
+423 GNSPE

>member
-1 MAGRVDRVL
+1 MAGRLDRFL

-19 LIIVMPLILLQI
+19 LIIVTPLILLQI

-36 FYDRHW
+36 FYERHW
-42 HIILK
+42 HIIMK
-47 RLAAGVAGDIGLVID
+47 RLAAGVAGEIGLVID
-62 AMDQFPGAD
+62 AMDRFPGAE
-71 AQAVLLDLLAQRTD
+71 AQGALLVLLAERTD
-85 LRATIL
+85 LRATIA
-91 PGAILPNRPQSEP
+91 PGAILPNRPQPEP
-104 RGDLDKLL
+104 RGGLDTLL

-123 FQFDTTAFEH
+123 FQFDTTTFED
-133 EILIKVQLKDSVLN
+133 EIVIKVQLKESVLH
-147 VVAPRRRLFS
+147 VVTPRRRLFS

-168 GTSMILFAVAGMFMR
+168 GTSMILFAVAGLFMR
-183 NQIRPIRRLAAAADA
+183 NQIRPIRRLAEAADA
-198 YGKGREAED
+198 YGKGREAKD

-213 TEVRRATV
+213 SEVRRATV

-229 IRRQIAQRTE
+229 IRRQIDQRTE

-256 VALALLPENDDA
+256 VALALLPEDDDA

-275 AEMEAMLE
+275 VEMEAMLE

-288 ARGEGGETA
+288 ARGEGGEA
-297 AETDLAELIEDV
+297 AVETDLGELIEDV

-318 FIDLRISSAPTIPV
+318 SIDLRIASAPKIPV

-347 AMRHGNQVWIAC
+347 AMRYGNQVWIAC

-377 PAADREKVFRPFY
+377 PATDRETVFRPFY
-390 RRDRA
+390 RRDRP
-395 QGGRTGGIGLG
+395 QGGKPGGIGLG
-406 LSIAL
+406 LSIAR
-411 DVVQSHGGDIQL
+411 DVVQSHGGDIRL
-423 GSSPA
+423 SSSPE

>member
-1 MAGRVDRVL
+1 MAGRLDRFL

-36 FYDRHW
+36 FYERHW
-42 HIILK
+42 HIIMK
-47 RLAAGVAGDIGLVID
+47 RLAAGVAGEIGLVID
-62 AMDQFPGAD
+62 SMDRFPGAES
-71 AQAVLLDLLAQRTD
+71 QAVLLKLLAQRTD
-85 LRATIL
+85 LRATIA
-91 PGAILPNRPQSEP
+91 PGAILPNRPQPEP
-104 RGDLDKLL
+104 TGGLDRQL
-112 ARELTNRVRRP
+112 ARELTHRVRRP
-123 FQFDTTAFEH
+123 FQFDTTTFED
-133 EILIKVQLKDSVLN
+133 EIVIKVQLEDSVLN

-157 STTTFWALWMV
+157 QTTTFWALWMV
-168 GTSMILFAVAGMFMR
+168 GTSMILFAVAGLFMR
-183 NQIRPIRRLAAAADA
+183 NQIRPIRRLAEAADA
-198 YGKGREAED
+198 YGKGREADD
-207 PKLAGA
+207 PKPAGA

-245 HDLRTPLARMK
+245 HDLRTPLSRMK
-256 VALALLPENDDA
+256 VALALQPENDDA

-288 ARGEGGETA
+288 ARGEGGEA
-297 AETDLAELIEDV
+297 AVETDLGELVEDV

-318 FIDLRISSAPTIPV
+318 SIDLRIVSAPRIPV

-347 AMRHGNQVWIAC
+347 AMRYANQVWIVC

-377 PAADREKVFRPFY
+377 PPADRDKVFRPFY
-390 RRDRA
+390 RRERQQA
-395 QGGRTGGIGLG
+395 GKSGGIGLG
-406 LSIAL
+406 LCIAR
-411 DVVQSHGGDIQL
+411 DVVQSHGGDIHL
-423 GSSPA
+423 GDSPE

-436 LPL
+436 LPV

>member
-1 MAGRVDRVL
+1 MAGRRERFL

-19 LIIVMPLILLQI
+19 LIIVTPLIILQI

-36 FYDRHW
+36 FYERHW
-42 HIILK
+42 HIIMK
-47 RLAAGVAGDIGLVID
+47 RLAAGVAGEIGLVID
-62 AMDQFPGAD
+62 AMDRFPGAE
-71 AQAVLLDLLAQRTD
+71 AQGALLVLLAERTA
-85 LRATIL
+85 LRATIA
-91 PGAILPNRPQSEP
+91 PGAILPNRPQPEP
-104 RGDLDKLL
+104 RGGLDTLL

-123 FQFDTTAFEH
+123 FQFDTTTFED
-133 EILIKVQLKDSVLN
+133 EIVIKVQLKESVLH
-147 VVAPRRRLFS
+147 VVTPRRRLFS

-168 GTSMILFAVAGMFMR
+168 GTSMILFAVAGLFMR
-183 NQIRPIRRLAAAADA
+183 NQIRPIRRLAEAADA
-198 YGKGREAED
+198 YGKGREARD

-213 TEVRRATV
+213 SEVRRATV

-229 IRRQIAQRTE
+229 IRRQIDQRTE

-256 VALALLPENDDA
+256 VALALLPEDDDA

-275 AEMEAMLE
+275 VEMEAMLE

-288 ARGEGGETA
+288 ARGEGGEA
-297 AETDLAELIEDV
+297 AVETDLGELIEDV

-318 FIDLRISSAPTIPV
+318 SIDLRIASAPKIPV

-347 AMRHGNQVWIAC
+347 AMRYGNQVWIAC

-377 PAADREKVFRPFY
+377 PATDRETVFRPFY
-390 RRDRA
+390 RRDRP
-395 QGGRTGGIGLG
+395 QGGKPGGIGLG
-406 LSIAL
+406 LSIAR
-411 DVVQSHGGDIQL
+411 DVVQSHGGDIRL
-423 GSSPA
+423 SSSPE